1 MLKSSYNWTVK
12 SPVSSVSAQYWCHK
26 IKCNTF
32 KIQVS
37 WGIMLCQSAW
47 HCIPGDLKVSAL
59 HNSSFCHYIA
69 YSFNKHL
76 LFQCLY
82 DLLMNLLEER
92 GISNEFVEKLSDF
105 STAYEHSLYI
115 ALLENTK
122 KFVSGK

>member
-1 MLKSSYNWTVK
+1 MS
-12 SPVSSVSAQYWCHK
+12 
-26 IKCNTF
+26 
-32 KIQVS
+32 
-37 WGIMLCQSAW
+37 CQSVW
-47 HCIPGDLKVSAL
+47 LHLTGDLKVSAL
-59 HNSSFCHYIA
+59 HNSPFYHYIA

-76 LFQCLY
+76 SFQCLY